1 MALQLFPAG
10 KPCINK
16 YLWCLL
22 AHSASPWRVRALSL
36 ATTSAAADLA
46 STGQA
51 TPWVC
56 NNDEGQAG
64 VLQAGLIG
72 GGYLRKKGSLG

>member
-1 MALQLFPAG
+1 MASNSSGPG
-10 KPCINK
+10 KPRINK

-22 AHSASPWRVRALSL
+22 AHSASPGESGLCPWPLPL
-36 ATTSAAADLA
+36 PTADLA

-56 NNDEGQAG
+56 NNGKGQAG
-64 VLQAGLIG
+64 VFFTGWAD
-72 GGYLRKKGSLG
+72 